1 MDNVLFAI
9 VNVIVAMAMAN
20 GSTIPFSLEGA
31 GPLTAPDLERRSADR
46 MWMTFSALPETCISE
61 DAWIVRWSQTQAP
74 LPGQEG
80 ELMFDRSQIVGRGRP
95 E

>member
-1 MDNVLFAI
+1 
-9 VNVIVAMAMAN
+9 
-20 GSTIPFSLEGA
+20 
-31 GPLTAPDLERRSADR
+31 
-46 MWMTFSALPETCISE
+46 MWITFSALPETCISE

-95 E
+95 EQDLQPNVTAPTGLITRVCTVSRIHTEVD